1 MTKPANRTRSGKFA
15 KGQSG
20 NPTGRPKAD
29 VQLKEL
35 ARTYTEEAVKTL
47 VAVMRRAKTPMARA
61 LAAEKLLERGW
72 GKATQHVEAN
82 VNVLDQLTLEDK
94 RAVLA
99 ALEAAAASESDDSGA
114 VSTRH

>member
-1 MTKPANRTRSGKFA
+1 MPANRTKSGQFQ
-15 KGQSG
+15 KGKSG

-47 VAVMRRAKTPMARA
+47 VLVMRKAKTPAARA

-82 VNVLDQLTLEDK
+82 VNVFDQLTLEDK

-99 ALEAAAASESDDSGA
+99 ALDALAASEGDDQDA